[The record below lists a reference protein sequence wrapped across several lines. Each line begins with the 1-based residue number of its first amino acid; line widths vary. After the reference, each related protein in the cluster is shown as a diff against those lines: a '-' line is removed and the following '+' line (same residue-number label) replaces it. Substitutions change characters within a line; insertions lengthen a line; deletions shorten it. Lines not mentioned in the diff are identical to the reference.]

1 MEIKRDLYL
10 DKLCSRR
17 WNGMIKVVTGIRRCG
32 KSYLLFTIFKNRLLS
47 EGVDPKDII
56 EIKLEEMEAVSLRD
70 PVALYEHVRSLTS
83 DGRRRY
89 VFIDE
94 IQMVPRI
101 KNTYLEGG
109 EDITFYEPLNSL
121 LNTGYLV
128 QRF

>member
-56 EIKLEEMEAVSLRD
+56 EFKLEEMEAVSLRD

-83 DGRRRY
+83 DGRRRRRY

-109 EDITFYEPLNSL
+109 EDIRTW
-121 LNTGYLV
+121 
-128 QRF
+128 